1 MMGGDGQL
9 FLQIGLVIIVASVLS
24 LAFARM
30 RQPMI
35 VAYMVAGLLVGP
47 GVLGLVES
55 SGMFE
60 ALSQVGVAFLLF
72 LVGVHLHFDGQAQR
86 AEKFFQ
92 RGAELAGDDAE
103 HIRAFMRK

>member
-72 LVGVHLHFDGQAQR
+72 LVGVKLDWRQMKEVGPVAIV
-86 AEKFFQ
+86 
-92 RGAELAGDDAE
+92 AGVVEVAVGSM
-103 HIRAFMRK
+103 AGY